1 MKVAYYYG
9 LAGLLVGLVI
19 GLSWNFGT
27 RPTDSAFEPAPM
39 PVILTEVQPHTP
51 AEATIESPTPTPL
64 PTPATPQTSPEVP
77 APKPTAPPPTTPTPT
92 TPSMATGSQVIHR
105 FDTMDLV
112 GARLAMAFGESPY
125 HMEGL
130 DEFAQSVNNAVWRS
144 PADNHNPAVVMRI
157 QALLNWHHHSVG
169 AVDGAMTLNTVKAMQ
184 IFQQLNNLPPSDEMN
199 AQTWAKLTANP
210 TLMRQP
216 VLVRYRVVKE
226 DYAKVNKR
234 GRSTY
239 KDGAEAIAERFHMSR
254 TLLQQLNK
262 GVVFNPDTT
271 ITVYNPYEP
280 NKTPIHRVRVKR
292 EQNILYAYDVNNRLT
307 ATYPTTINEER
318 TPQGTYQVTSRVL
331 DPVYNKDFSNK
342 RTAVPAGPNNPVGR
356 VWIGIDKPTFGI
368 HGSPEPEKIS
378 LQSSAGCVRLTNWD
392 ALGLFATIENGA
404 TVIFD

>member
-1 MKVAYYYG
+1 MNVAHYYG

-27 RPTDSAFEPAPM
+27 RPAPANLGAETV
-39 PVILTEVQPHTP
+39 PVVLTEVSSTDKEVSTP
-51 AEATIESPTPTPL
+51 AVVEVLAPPT
-64 PTPATPQTSPEVP
+64 S
-77 APKPTAPPPTTPTPT
+77 TAPVSSNMPPP
-92 TPSMATGSQVIHR
+92 ATGSGVSHR
-105 FDTMDLV
+105 FDGMDLV
-112 GARLAMAFGESPY
+112 SARLAMAFDEISY
-125 HMEGL
+125 STQDL
-130 DEFAQSVNNAVWRS
+130 DDFAKSVNSAVWRS
-144 PADNHNPAVVMRI
+144 PADNQNQAVIMRI

-169 AVDGAMTLNTVKAMQ
+169 SVDGIMSLNTVKAMQ
-184 IFQQLNNLPPSDEMN
+184 IFQQVHDLPISNEMN
-199 AQTWAKLTANP
+199 AQTWAKLSENEE
-210 TLMRQP
+210 LMRQP

-226 DYAKVNKR
+226 DYTKVNSR

-239 KDGAEAIAERFHMSR
+239 KDGAEAIAERFHMALS
-254 TLLQQLNK
+254 LLKELNK

-280 NKTPIHRVRVKR
+280 NKTPIHRVVVKR
-292 EQNILYAYDVNNRLT
+292 EQNILYAYDEHNRLT
-307 ATYPTTINEER
+307 ATYPTTVNLAR

-342 RTAVPAGPNNPVGR
+342 KTAVPAGPNNPVGR

-368 HGSPEPEKIS
+368 HGSPEPEQIS
-378 LQSSAGCVRLTNWD
+378 QQSSAGCVRLTNWD